1 MQKLKIAIILGTK
14 RQARRSIHA
23 ARLIY
28 KLAGEFDEVEPVFV
42 DPAELDLPADGN
54 DEINKD
60 PNYTKIIQEADGFF
74 IVVPEYN
81 HSFPGSLKRTLD
93 SEYKHY
99 FRKPAALAGVSSGP
113 WGGVRAIESLLP
125 VLRTLGMI
133 IVTRDVQFPHIQ
145 KVFDNEGNLQ
155 EKVYIERIKKVFQE
169 LIWMAR
175 VMRFGRENLERESK
189 K

>member
-1 MQKLKIAIILGTK
+1 MQKLNIAIIVGTK

-28 KLAGEFDEVEPVFV
+28 KLAEELDEVEPVFV
-42 DPAELDLPADGN
+42 DPAKFKLPADGN
-54 DEINKD
+54 DEVNKD
-60 PNYTKIIQEADGFF
+60 PNYTKIIQKADAFF

-81 HSFPGSLKRTLD
+81 HSFSGSLKRTLD

-133 IVTRDVQFPHIQ
+133 IVSRDVQFPHIQ
-145 KVFDNEGNLQ
+145 KVFDDEGNLQ
-155 EKVYIERIKKVFQE
+155 DKVYIERIEKVFQE

-175 VMRFGRENLERESK
+175 VMRWGRKEI
-189 K
+189 